1 MTQANPNHPNTIE
14 RVKAIRVGFSLDWWS
29 VIAAVVLALLVLG
42 GILPSI
48 PW

>member
-1 MTQANPNHPNTIE
+1 MAKHRSDHPNTVQ
-14 RVKAIRVGFSLDWWS
+14 RVRAINLGFSLDWWS
-29 VIAAVVLALLVLG
+29 VLAALALAAAVVA